1 MRVEKWKLGID
12 HCRSHAVRIWRAPL
26 ASPWARLP
34 KRGITTIVQA
44 IDLMH
49 QDTAFKYV
57 LTGVTHF
64 EARVQMV
71 DEQVRVLTIGL
82 LSKFGQ

>member
-1 MRVEKWKLGID
+1 
-12 HCRSHAVRIWRAPL
+12 
-26 ASPWARLP
+26 
-34 KRGITTIVQA
+34 
-44 IDLMH
+44 MH
-49 QDTAFKYV
+49 QDAAFKYV